1 MLLTNCS
8 SITVPSDYVYKEVET
23 RNFTIVTWQK
33 ITNPQGVYK
42 IYIEGDGYAFNSH
55 GKATQDPTPRGTLV
69 RELALGDNSP
79 NVVYIARPCQYIKS
93 PICSKRHWTTARF
106 APEIINAEYE
116 TIRQIAGNNPVVLV
130 GFSGGAQVAGLV
142 ATAKRGLNVKKI
154 ITIAGNLDHL
164 AWTQYHNLP
173 PLNESMNLESY
184 RTQFA
189 KLPQIHYVGRND
201 EGSLSENILSLLSK
215 YYELSNKDYYVDIYI
230 FRGLI
235 TCGCCGHKVFS
246 DYSAK
251 RNRYIYLRCYHC
263 KNSSVNENIILQQ
276 LEEELFSKISFS
288 NQTIKHLQASLNKQ
302 FDEKKIKDTELKET
316 ILKIV
321 GILGNLSL
329 FMQQSD
335 NKAKNILLGL
345 LLSDCILKDKRLTYI
360 INKPFNYLLA
370 CPDHKKWKDLIIK
383 HLKDFKD
390 RMFMI
395 RKL

>member
-1 MLLTNCS
+1 MLGGMVDVMKILMKIFAVLLLLTNCS
-8 SITVPSDYVYKEVET
+8 SITVPSDFVYKEVET
-23 RNFTIVTWQK
+23 RNFTIATWQK

-69 RELALGDNSP
+69 RELAFGDKSP

-142 ATAKRGLNVKKI
+142 ATAKRGLNVTKI

-189 KLPQIHYVGRND
+189 KLPQIHYVGSND
-201 EGSLSENILSLLSK
+201 EVIPLVLVRK
-215 YYELSNKDYYVDIYI
+215 
-230 FRGLI
+230 F
-235 TCGCCGHKVFS
+235 
-246 DYSAK
+246 
-251 RNRYIYLRCYHC
+251 
-263 KNSSVNENIILQQ
+263 
-276 LEEELFSKISFS
+276 
-288 NQTIKHLQASLNKQ
+288 
-302 FDEKKIKDTELKET
+302 
-316 ILKIV
+316 V
-321 GILGNLSL
+321 GN
-329 FMQQSD
+329 D
-335 NKAKNILLGL
+335 
-345 LLSDCILKDKRLTYI
+345 
-360 INKPFNYLLA
+360 
-370 CPDHKKWKDLIIK
+370 DLIVEVNGATHNEGWESIYNQVWSEK
-383 HLKDFKD
+383 
-390 RMFMI
+390 
-395 RKL
+395 